1 MNFLNHFLTPFCLK
15 WKKLPKNSTKMILIK
30 FYTKFEQNTTFH
42 VFEKKSK
49 NVTFFRFSKLKIDVW
64 LKMSVLSKI
73 MEIFFLEFFKSLSDV
88 ILLKIKKTSKK
99 NSTQMILINFYTKF
113 EQNTTFHVFE
123 KKSKKVT
130 FFRFSNLKIDVWLKM
145 SVLSKI
151 MENFFLEFFKSL
163 SNAIL
168 LKMKKTSKK
177 LDKNDPNQ
185 VLHKI
190 WAKHDFSCFRK
201 KSRKKLLFF
210 VFRNSKLRSD

>member
-30 FYTKFEQNTTFH
+30 FYTKFEQNATFH

-73 MEIFFLEFFKSLSDV
+73 MEIFFLEFFKSLSD
-88 ILLKIKKTSKK
+88 
-99 NSTQMILINFYTKF
+99 
-113 EQNTTFHVFE
+113 
-123 KKSKKVT
+123 
-130 FFRFSNLKIDVWLKM
+130 
-145 SVLSKI
+145 
-151 MENFFLEFFKSL
+151 
-163 SNAIL
+163 AIL

-185 VLHKI
+185 LLHKI

-201 KSRKKLLFF
+201 KVEKSHFF
-210 VFRNSKLRSD
+210 FGFRTSKSMSD

>member
-1 MNFLNHFLTPFCLK
+1 MF
-15 WKKLPKNSTKMILIK
+15 S
-30 FYTKFEQNTTFH
+30 
-42 VFEKKSK
+42 KKSRK
-49 NVTFFRFSKLKIDVW
+49 
-64 LKMSVLSKI
+64 
-73 MEIFFLEFFKSLSDV
+73 KSL
-88 ILLKIKKTSKK
+88 
-99 NSTQMILINFYTKF
+99 
-113 EQNTTFHVFE
+113 
-123 KKSKKVT
+123 

-163 SNAIL
+163 SDAIL

-201 KSRKKLLFF
+201 KVEKCHFFSVFETQNRCLTKNVSFVEEIRRIFFRSFFKSHSIAILLKKRKISKQIEKSDTNQLLHKIWAKYDFSCFRKKIEQNHFF
-210 VFRNSKLRSD
+210 SFFKTQNRCLTKNVSFVEKIRRFFFFNFLNRILTSFC